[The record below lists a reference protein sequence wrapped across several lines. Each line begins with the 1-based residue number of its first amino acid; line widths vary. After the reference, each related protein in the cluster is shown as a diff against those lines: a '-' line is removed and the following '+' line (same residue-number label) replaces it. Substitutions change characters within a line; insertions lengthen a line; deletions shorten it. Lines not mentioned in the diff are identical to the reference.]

1 MPDEL
6 SIDELNE
13 DERAMVGLVRDFV
26 NREVRPVVRDLEHAN
41 TYPDKL
47 IEQMKQLGIY
57 GLAIPEPWGDAQVS
71 TPCYARI
78 TEELSR
84 GWMSLAGA
92 MGGHTVVAKLLLAG
106 LAGVVAAIL
115 PSRRAA
121 RLNVLRAIVTE

>member
-1 MPDEL
+1 MDEL
-6 SIDELNE
+6 TEEESAIVAVVSE
-13 DERAMVGLVRDFV
+13 FV
-26 NREVRPVVRDLEHAN
+26 DREVRPVVRDLEHAN

-92 MGGHTVVAKLLLAG
+92 MGGHTVVAKLLLIFG
-106 LAGVVAAIL
+106 
-115 PSRRAA
+115 R
-121 RLNVLRAIVTE
+121 